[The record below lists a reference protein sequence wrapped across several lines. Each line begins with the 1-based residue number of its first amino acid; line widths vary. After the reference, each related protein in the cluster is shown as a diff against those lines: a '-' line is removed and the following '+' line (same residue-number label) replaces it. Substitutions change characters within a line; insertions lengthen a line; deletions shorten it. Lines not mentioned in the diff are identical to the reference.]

1 MKKIFSI
8 CLLLSVA
15 YIISLDAVA
24 QTRCPAGAQAG
35 SAQCLPDDEAAAPS
49 RPTGE
54 WIKTWG
60 ALSSSNGMHGA
71 WSTKG
76 KLSEE
81 EAREDVLSKCSQAG
95 GRDCILDATYFNQCI
110 AVAGSSDTGV
120 NTNTGANEKVAS
132 QRALSDCQKKSAAN
146 CSVVFSDCTMPIFK
160 KY

>member
-1 MKKIFSI
+1 MSKLLSF
-8 CLLLSVA
+8 CLLLSAGYFV
-15 YIISLDAVA
+15 SVSAVA

-35 SAQCLPDDEAAAPS
+35 SAQCLPDDEAVAPF

-60 ALSSSNGMHGA
+60 ALSSSNSVHGA

-76 KLSEE
+76 KFSEE
-81 EAREDVLSKCSQAG
+81 EARKDVLNKCSNAG
-95 GRDCILDATYFNQCI
+95 GADCTLDATYFNQCI

-120 NTNTGANEKVAS
+120 NTNTGANESVAS
-132 QRALSDCQKKSAAN
+132 QRALSDCQKKSAAK
-146 CSVVFSDCTMPIFK
+146 CSVVFSDCTTPFFR